1 MSTKSLNAPCPVEQ
15 FGPCGR
21 IMKNC
26 VKEMTIQDPASHRL
40 TWCKPPH
47 TVLVVKKVRDAAVIP
62 PFIQLV
68 KWFINEKRMVVFVES
83 AVMDDPVLVRNPE
96 FGHIQEKL
104 MTFNEQADDLRQERA
119 GHTER
124 RQQHARKPRD

>member
-1 MSTKSLNAPCPVEQ
+1 MMSTKSLNAPCPVEQ

-47 TVLVVKKVRDAAVIP
+47 TVLVVKKVRDAAVIA

-83 AVMDDPVLVRNPE
+83 AVRDDPMMTDE
-96 FGHIQEKL
+96 FGQIQEKL
-104 MTFNEQADDLRQERA
+104 RTFNGQVDDL
-119 GHTER
+119 TDMIDLIDLT
-124 RQQHARKPRD
+124 KNLI